1 MYLWCLYKSTVICDG
16 ADTAGSWHNRRAVV
30 LIGMKLVELEGGGRW
45 YPIHPKYTYGTT
57 SNDPDSAM
65 VELSGLE
72 NITGPLVFTS
82 ASGCRASENFDSSR
96 EN

>member
-1 MYLWCLYKSTVICDG
+1 MSNGIFKFVQI
-16 ADTAGSWHNRRAVV
+16 N
-30 LIGMKLVELEGGGRW
+30 MKHLL
-45 YPIHPKYTYGTT
+45 YTYGTT
-57 SNDPDSAM
+57 RNDPESPM

-82 ASGCRASENFDSSR
+82 ASGCRASENFDSSS

>member
-1 MYLWCLYKSTVICDG
+1 
-16 ADTAGSWHNRRAVV
+16 
-30 LIGMKLVELEGGGRW
+30 MKLVEFGGVGGGGGGESW
-45 YPIHPKYTYGTT
+45 CHLIQCHKYTYGTT
-57 SNDPDSAM
+57 RNDPDSAM

-82 ASGCRASENFDSSR
+82 ASGCRASENFDSSS